1 MAKRLILVVGL
12 VLLMAVGATIVALP
26 VLAHGPCE
34 GDGRAYGQDHIS
46 SHTPHGPADE
56 HHNPGTHQGFSACD
70 PDGGRGANDS

>member
-1 MAKRLILVVGL
+1 MAKRLMLVIGL
-12 VLLMAVGATIVALP
+12 VLLIAVGATIVALP

-56 HHNPGTHQGFSACD
+56 HHNPGTHHGFSACD
-70 PDGGRGANDS
+70 PDGGHGANDS